1 MMIMQMLEIP
11 IMKNSKNKTMIT
23 IISTMIKIDKVWMRV
38 ITIISIIQMRSM
50 VITARDMMIRPQM
63 LRDLILPQ

>member
-1 MMIMQMLEIP
+1 MMIMQMVEMHIK
-11 IMKNSKNKTMIT
+11 KNSKNKTMIT

-38 ITIISIIQMRSM
+38 ITMISIIQMRSM

>member
-11 IMKNSKNKTMIT
+11 IKKNSKNKTMIT

-38 ITIISIIQMRSM
+38 ITMISIIQMRSM